1 MIKRFALS
9 LALVFAFALPAG
21 AQPTGFYG
29 GLKLLDSI
37 QGVGMSKN
45 AFNGEYHVQNTIG
58 GAAFMG
64 YDFYPQNQLPLRAEI
79 EYAIRSNVQDSART
93 DFSNGNIEGY
103 VEAKGT
109 WGLQTLLANMYLD
122 FHNDTPF
129 TPYVGAG
136 LGMGFVSTT
145 YSLTGEVKG
154 VGKWEYSKSQTNT
167 VFAWNV
173 GAGCSYAFSENISAD
188 LGYRYLGLGENKVK
202 FLGED
207 IKTAHN
213 AHEFSLGLR
222 FTF

>member
-79 EYAIRSNVQDSART
+79 EYAIRGNVEKSAT
-93 DFSNGNIEGY
+93 ENFVGGY
-103 VEAKGT
+103 DESKAT
-109 WGLQTLLANMYLD
+109 WGLQTLLANVYLD

-136 LGMGFVSTT
+136 LGMGFVSTK
-145 YSLTGEVKG
+145 YSFIDVIG
-154 VGKWEYSKSQTNT
+154 GKKSEESKSQTNT

-173 GAGCSYAFSENISAD
+173 GAGCSYAFTENISAD
-188 LGYRYLGLGENKVK
+188 LGYRYLGLGENKVR
-202 FLGED
+202 FLDDD